1 MIIKDFISEVTVL
14 IGLGP
19 TIILMFA
26 FAMLSTQ
33 LLFTWLG
40 ISHIPKD

>member
-1 MIIKDFISEVTVL
+1 VTAKDFITDITVL

-40 ISHIPKD
+40 ITHIPKD